1 MVANMDRLSSI
12 TEFVRM
18 TIKVVCI
25 TKSEGEHHRR
35 IILELSST
43 AAHLITVADRFLPL
57 HQEHALANGPDFVN
71 LECLLDE
78 HQVQTRYLIENAST
92 VFFLLKERMFKDN
105 GFAVFKHE
113 ADVECFMKM
122 VRHGQQPICMPPPK
136 WLGPSFIRTKVK
148 SGKAPMVPKAEM
160 PQIVASVADEAAR
173 LTQAALPGPSPL
185 EPSLAESPK
194 PRRMK
199 SNNMR
204 L

>member
-1 MVANMDRLSSI
+1 
-12 TEFVRM
+12 M

-71 LECLLDE
+71 LECLIDE

-122 VRHGQQPICMPPPK
+122 VRLGQQPICMPPPK
-136 WLGPSFIRTKVK
+136 WLGPSFIRNKLK

-160 PQIVASVADEAAR
+160 PQVVASVADEAAR
-173 LTQAALPGPSPL
+173 LTESALPNAARAQP
-185 EPSLAESPK
+185 AEADLPR